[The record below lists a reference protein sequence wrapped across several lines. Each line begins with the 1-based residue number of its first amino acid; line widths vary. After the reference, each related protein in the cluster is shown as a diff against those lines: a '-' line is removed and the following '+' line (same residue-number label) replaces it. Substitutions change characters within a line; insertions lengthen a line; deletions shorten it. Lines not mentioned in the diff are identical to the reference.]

1 MQPPAEGRKVNKVE
15 RIIHREILGLNL
27 DEVIKSGFNDILANK
42 KNLRLDYVFF
52 VIYAFF
58 DITRVSTVYT
68 FEFME
73 TDDANYRSNKASYSV
88 KEISHGTINIKDI
101 ADLQIE
107 LKKYA
112 R

>member
-1 MQPPAEGRKVNKVE
+1 MQPPAEGR
-15 RIIHREILGLNL
+15 
-27 DEVIKSGFNDILANK
+27 
-42 KNLRLDYVFF
+42 
-52 VIYAFF
+52 
-58 DITRVSTVYT
+58 